1 MSRQSTRHLV
11 VIEPSTFAYNP
22 ETAGTNDFQVD
33 ARESGDAVNAR
44 ALVEFRAFRDM
55 LVEAGASVTTLL
67 GAKGCPDAIFP
78 NWFSTH
84 DDGTAYLYPMMA
96 ANRRRERTDD
106 LVSFFRKFYNLR
118 DDFVHHEID
127 DRALESTGS
136 MVLDRVNRVAYAGK
150 SRRTDES
157 LVLDWCMKTGYEP
170 VIFETVDHAGK
181 PVYHTDLVIWIGTEV
196 CGVGAGVIVEKD
208 RDRVLKSLSRTREVV
223 ELDNAQIRNFCGNS
237 VEVRGYD
244 DQAMLVMS
252 DTAYGMLTSD
262 QISRLNRYY
271 TKILHKP
278 LTTIE
283 TYGGGSARCIVQELF

>member
-1 MSRQSTRHLV
+1 MSRQSTRNLV

-22 ETAGTNDFQVD
+22 ETASTNHFQVD
-33 ARESGDAVNAR
+33 ARETPEAVSTKAV
-44 ALVEFRAFRDM
+44 AEFRAFRDM

-84 DDGTAYLYPMMA
+84 DDGTAFFYPMMA
-96 ANRRRERTDD
+96 PNRRRERTED
-106 LVSFFRKFYNLR
+106 LVSFFRKFYNIR
-118 DDFVHHEID
+118 DEFVHFELD

-136 MVLDRVNRVAYAGK
+136 MVLDRVGRVAYAAK
-150 SRRTDES
+150 SRRTDEG
-157 LVLDWCMKTGYEP
+157 LFLDWCMKTGYEP
-170 VIFETVDHAGK
+170 VVFDTVDHTGG

-196 CGVGAGVIVEKD
+196 CGVGSGVIVEAD
-208 RDRVLKSLSRTREVV
+208 RDRVLKSLARTREVL

-237 VEVRGYD
+237 VEIRGYD

-252 DTAYGMLTSD
+252 DTSYGMLSSD

-278 LTTIE
+278 LNVIE